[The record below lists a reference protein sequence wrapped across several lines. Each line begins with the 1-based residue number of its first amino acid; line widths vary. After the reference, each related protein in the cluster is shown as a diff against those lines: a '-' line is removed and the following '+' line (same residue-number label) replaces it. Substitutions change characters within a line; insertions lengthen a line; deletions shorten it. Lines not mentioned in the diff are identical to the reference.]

1 MAGIRLEWAQFGDF
15 DNFDVLRA
23 DEPMDVGVLPSP
35 IATGLSTM
43 YYVDTTVV
51 EGETYYYRV
60 VAWRDGV
67 SKLSGEIATQAGDL
81 FWSDVELLIF
91 ADAPVFPSTTII
103 DSSSKQLV
111 ITRHGTTCI
120 IAGQSPLDDG
130 WIYFNNTGVY
140 ATAKNYLT
148 TNLQSALNTSDFT
161 FECFVKPDYAK
172 STQYARLFAIGTHS
186 TNGKLS
192 ISKSGEPW
200 TLNIDTYS
208 NGWGAATKISSP
220 PSLQNGQIAHV
231 CLMRKAGIF
240 YLFVNGVLAATKSD
254 ATNFSLS
261 QTNVFIGTHPFNN
274 NTAFDSFGGYMSS
287 IRLTRH
293 ARYSTVGFTQPYAK
307 FPTGG

>member
-51 EGETYYYRV
+51 KGETYYYRV
-60 VAWRDGV
+60 VAWRDAV

-111 ITRHGTTCI
+111 ITRHGTTRI

-130 WIYFNNTGVY
+130 WIALDGGS
-140 ATAKNYLT
+140 NYISS
-148 TNLQSALNTSDFT
+148 NLSSALNTDDFT
-161 FECFVKPDYAK
+161 LEAYVQPNYSGA
-172 STQYARLFAIGTHS
+172 TTYGRLFAIGTHT
-186 TNGKLS
+186 TNGMIS
-192 ISKSGEPW
+192 VSKSGTPW
-200 TLNIDTYS
+200 TLNIDVFNGGWWGGAKVANPPGLSDGVTY
-208 NGWGAATKISSP
+208 
-220 PSLQNGQIAHV
+220 HV
-231 CLMRKAGIF
+231 CLMRKSGKF
-240 YLFVNGVLAATKSD
+240 YLFINGGLAATLDNMTSL
-254 ATNFSLS
+254 SLS
-261 QTNVFIGTHPFNN
+261 QQNMFIATHPYNGGSGFE
-274 NTAFDSFGGYMSS
+274 SFAGKMSS

-293 ARYSTVGFTQPYAK
+293 ARYSTGGLTQPCVK